1 MEVGVVG
8 GTGFVG
14 RAIVR
19 ELVGAG
25 HQVMVVHRGVHEV
38 DDEPVG
44 VVHAHVDR
52 CDADGLAQA
61 LASCETVI
69 DTYALTRT
77 DADAVVAAAPKQSR
91 LVVLSSCDVYQAYQ
105 GLLSGEVTDA
115 VPLSE
120 AAPLRT
126 TRFPYRGKLEGMDD
140 YDKLD
145 VEAAVLARG
154 GTVARLGFVIGPH
167 DPQLREQPIL
177 RRVRAGR
184 PAIPIG
190 TANLIGSRVLVDDV
204 AVGLV
209 QMLDA
214 PLDHVAAEAFNLVE
228 LASPTLELWARW
240 IVEDCGADVAL
251 VRVVDRFLPPD
262 LALFGHRSQSM
273 QCSPAKAVAM
283 LGWSPTDPREATR
296 LSVAWHL
303 SSPPPDADDDFS
315 ADDQALSHRVD
326 PRR

>member
-1 MEVGVVG
+1 
-8 GTGFVG
+8 
-14 RAIVR
+14 VR

-25 HQVMVVHRGVHEV
+25 HDVMVIHRGVLEV

-52 CDADGLAQA
+52 FDADGLAQA

-69 DTYALTRT
+69 DTYALTRR

-91 LVVLSSCDVYQAYQ
+91 LVVLSSCDVYRAYQ
-105 GLLSGEVTDA
+105 GLLSGAVIDA

-120 AAPLRT
+120 DAPLRT
-126 TRFPYRGKLEGMDD
+126 ARFPYRGKLDGMDD

-167 DPQLREQPIL
+167 DPQQREQPIL

-184 PAIPIG
+184 SAIPIG
-190 TANLIGSRVLVDDV
+190 TANFIGSRVLVDDV
-204 AVGLV
+204 AVGLA
-209 QMLDA
+209 QMLDV
-214 PLDHVAAEAFNLVE
+214 PVDHVAGEAFNLVE

-240 IVEDCGADVAL
+240 IIEDCGANLAL
-251 VRVVDRFLPPD
+251 IRVLDRFLPPD
-262 LALFGHRSQSM
+262 LALFGHRSQPI

-296 LSVAWHL
+296 QSVAWHMA
-303 SSPPPDADDDFS
+303 SPPHDADDDFT
-315 ADDQALSHRVD
+315 ADDEALAHRVD
-326 PRR
+326 HQAMSNLRSP